1 MRKYLWL
8 SPILFVA
15 LGSVPARADID
26 FSYDIH
32 FTCDAKTPGC
42 LLPTFGTF
50 TYDSTT
56 HTFTNFEVDWDG
68 IATDLVSAANAGPS
82 VVGSQA
88 CLNGK
93 TGAAA
98 SFLVM
103 TGCPFD
109 LYEPWLANTGG
120 QFAFSESTDV
130 NNYSSFR
137 AAIPGLPAGAPQ
149 AFGNFTLTPIPEPN
163 ALILLSTS
171 LLVLTFVSKMR
182 FARRQT
188 K

>member
-1 MRKYLWL
+1 LWL
-8 SPILFVA
+8 SPILFLA
-15 LGSVPARADID
+15 IGAIPAHADI
-26 FSYDIH
+26 SLQYDIT
-32 FTCDAKTPGC
+32 FTCATTDPGC
-42 LLPTFGTF
+42 ILPTYGLF

-56 HTFTNFEVDWDG
+56 QAFTFFEVKWDG
-68 IATDLVSAANAGPS
+68 ATSDLVSAANAGPS
-82 VVGSQA
+82 VQGSQA

-103 TGCPFD
+103 TACPFD
-109 LYEPWLANTGG
+109 TYEPWFANTGG
-120 QFAFSESTDV
+120 QFAFTESTNV

-137 AAIPGLPAGAPQ
+137 AGLSGLPGGAPQ
-149 AFGNFTLTPIPEPN
+149 AHGPFTLTLVPEPTS
-163 ALILLSTS
+163 LILLSTL
-171 LLVLTFVSKMR
+171 LLVLAFASKMR